1 MPVPSVCEKEED
13 LVIQELA
20 TCPLTQDLLREEV
33 RWPAPSHLIHPHP
46 PTTPTQPAPPP
57 DLSLSCS
64 QDYYILDQG
73 GSKIY
78 VWQGRM
84 SGLQEKKA
92 AFSRA
97 LVKLLGPGSRGL
109 PGGGRGSSAL
119 GCEGRNG
126 STILS

>member
-1 MPVPSVCEKEED
+1 MPSASGRWGGEAKGGWTASIWMPVPSVCEKEED

-64 QDYYILDQG
+64 QDCP
-73 GSKIY
+73 
-78 VWQGRM
+78 
-84 SGLQEKKA
+84 
-92 AFSRA
+92 
-97 LVKLLGPGSRGL
+97 PGSQDFREMQCSEFDSVPFRGKFYTWKTYR
-109 PGGGRGSSAL
+109 GG
-119 GCEGRNG
+119 E
-126 STILS
+126 